1 MFLNAKNTSLR
12 ITNRDAVAQFWAPAC
27 LNPVR
32 LTAI

>member
-1 MFLNAKNTSLR
+1 MFLNAKN
-12 ITNRDAVAQFWAPAC
+12 TNRDAVAQFWAPAC